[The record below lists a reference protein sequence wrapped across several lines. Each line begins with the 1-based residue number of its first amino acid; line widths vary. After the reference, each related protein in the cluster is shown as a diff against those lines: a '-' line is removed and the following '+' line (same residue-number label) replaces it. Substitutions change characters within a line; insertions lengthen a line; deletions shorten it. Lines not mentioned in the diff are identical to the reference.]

1 MGTDR
6 RQSGGEV
13 RQRARRVMALLLLVV
28 LLLLVAMFLLGANVA
43 SRGRSGEED
52 RAPSVG
58 GGAHGAQTGQQSE
71 VPAQGRSLSDQLRAM
86 AETDSRFA
94 VIVESADEYP
104 QELLELALKNSDAV
118 DFAAGYLE
126 HRSDVVDSAAIDLE
140 GIPVPGVIPLLMQ
153 WDSRWGY
160 GSYGSGLMGLTG
172 CGPTCLSMVILGL
185 TGNTAANPLAVAQYS
200 DAQGWYLPGYGSDW
214 ELMRSGAEHY
224 CLQWQELPLD
234 ENAMRRALENGQV
247 IIASM
252 AEGDFTD
259 TGHFIVLSGYDSGVF
274 RVLDPNSYSRS
285 ARTWSFETLHDQING
300 LWAYWV

>member
-1 MGTDR
+1 MGANR
-6 RQSGGEV
+6 RQSVGEV
-13 RQRARRVMALLLLVV
+13 RQRARRVMALLALVV

-43 SRGRSGEED
+43 GRGRSREED
-52 RAPSVG
+52 FPTSAG
-58 GGAHGAQTGQQSE
+58 GSHAAQTGQQPE
-71 VPAQGRSLSDQLRAM
+71 APAQGRSLSDQLRAM
-86 AETDSRFA
+86 AEADSRFA
-94 VIVESADEYP
+94 AIAESADEYP

-118 DFAAGYLE
+118 DFAAGYPE

-185 TGNTAANPLAVAQYS
+185 TGNTAANPLRVAEYS
-200 DAQGWYLPGYGSDW
+200 DTQGWYLPGYGSDW

-224 CLQWQELPLD
+224 GLQWQELPLD

-252 AEGDFTD
+252 AEGDFTY